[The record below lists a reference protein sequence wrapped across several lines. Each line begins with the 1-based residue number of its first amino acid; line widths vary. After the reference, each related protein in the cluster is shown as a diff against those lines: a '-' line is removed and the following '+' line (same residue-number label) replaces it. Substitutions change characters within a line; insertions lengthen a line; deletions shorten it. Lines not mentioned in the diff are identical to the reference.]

1 MKAVSK
7 TSEKHKAM
15 APRSVRAAV
24 LTISD
29 SKFDYLWSKNKTLEE
44 TEDVSGKS
52 LVESLKRA
60 GHEVVFYTI
69 VPDHEGVILEMI
81 SHVAATYSPDVV
93 ITTGGTGVASRDV
106 TVEAVRSIFE
116 KELDGFGEIF
126 RRKSYD
132 KLGEIALLTR
142 AVAGVYS
149 GALIF
154 ALPGSPDAVKT
165 GMDIILKEL
174 GHLVKH
180 VRE

>member
-15 APRSVRAAV
+15 APKSVRAAV

-29 SKFDYLWSKNKTLEE
+29 SKFDYLWSRNKTLEE
-44 TEDVSGKS
+44 TEDVSGRN
-52 LVESLKRA
+52 LIDFLKKA
-60 GHEVVFYTI
+60 GHEVIFYTI
-69 VPDHEGVILEMI
+69 VPDHEGVIMEMI
-81 SHVAATYSPDVV
+81 DHVVVTYSPDVV
-93 ITTGGTGVASRDV
+93 ITTGGTGVTSRDV

-116 KELDGFGEIF
+116 KELEGFGEIF
-126 RRKSYD
+126 RRKSYER
-132 KLGEIALLTR
+132 LGEIALLTR

-149 GALIF
+149 GTLIF

-165 GMDIILKEL
+165 GMGVILKEL

-180 VRE
+180 ARE